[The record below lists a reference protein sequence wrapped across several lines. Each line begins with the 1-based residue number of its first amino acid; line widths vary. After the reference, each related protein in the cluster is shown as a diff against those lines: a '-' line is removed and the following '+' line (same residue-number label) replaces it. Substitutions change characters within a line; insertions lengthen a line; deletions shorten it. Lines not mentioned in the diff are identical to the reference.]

1 MSEIPC
7 NESLEDLFVDYFKK
21 VNNEKNID
29 EKVENA
35 LRDIFKEDVVKPTQ
49 HIFNISSEDIEEL
62 IK

>member
-21 VNNEKNID
+21 INNEKNID

-35 LRDIFKEDVVKPTQ
+35 LRDIFKDDVTKHVFDVTNEEIEDLMK
-49 HIFNISSEDIEEL
+49 
-62 IK
+62 

>member
-1 MSEIPC
+1 MSETSC

-21 VNNEKNID
+21 INNEKNID

-35 LRDIFKEDVVKPTQ
+35 LRNIFKDDAPIK
-49 HIFNISSEDIEEL
+49 HIFDVTNEDIEEL